1 MKKKLIVIF
10 IMVLFLFILGCQG
23 KTDESRETEK
33 KAEKTEKV
41 DEKEKEEVY
50 AKYRVNIYNDKNL
63 TDWLATLAKGEK
75 VEFVEEISHKKNNN
89 KINVAKIVRADGE
102 TKGFLERR
110 HLTGKP
116 VVIVKDNLK
125 LYEQPTITSRVYA
138 RVTKGTVAFVQGKK
152 DNWTKIYIGYIDD
165 NGERKYIDGKWIKEG
180 FSSDITLVQEGLVYD
195 RATSMLEDD
204 KDANNEKAKDDL
216 EELIKTESMYS
227 ELSKKTIMDFESEEM
242 ME

>member
-1 MKKKLIVIF
+1 M
-10 IMVLFLFILGCQG
+10 
-23 KTDESRETEK
+23 
-33 KAEKTEKV
+33 
-41 DEKEKEEVY
+41 
-50 AKYRVNIYNDKNL
+50 
-63 TDWLATLAKGEK
+63 
-75 VEFVEEISHKKNNN
+75 
-89 KINVAKIVRADGE
+89 
-102 TKGFLERR
+102 
-110 HLTGKP
+110 
-116 VVIVKDNLK
+116 K